1 MTKPCE
7 LCHGTGQRC
16 YFGGESRFVLTWQDC
31 PECFGTGEVPDQ
43 PEPSPDRRSDAP
55 DNVSTDQDAPR

>member
-1 MTKPCE
+1 MTRTCE

-31 PECFGTGEVPDQ
+31 PACDGTGEVAEANEGAKKD
-43 PEPSPDRRSDAP
+43 ETDARDVARRDA
-55 DNVSTDQDAPR
+55 DG

>member
-1 MTKPCE
+1 MTKQCE

-31 PECFGTGEVPDQ
+31 PACFGTGEVPDE
-43 PEPSPDRRSDAP
+43 PEAASDDDP
-55 DNVSTDQDAPR
+55 QVSQDARSHEDSAR